1 MTGDEFQA
9 IQAKLG
15 LTNDALAAELGL
27 TPAVIEAWREGRAG
41 VPRRHAETLRWKG
54 AVAERKHALD
64 ASGLPYCA
72 WLAELENKELPAGEV
87 EMAREM
93 ERVERHMAT
102 CPTCRAREAF
112 VNERFGPMP
121 PPPAAGGVLGTV
133 VGQVDRFP
141 KWAQPA
147 AFGALF
153 IGGMTIVRM
162 VVLLPR
168 LFRHPQQLPSVL
180 LAIVAA
186 MGAGASGGLVYSAAR
201 GPTRRLGRAGD
212 YLLGVICMYTYLG
225 IAALVAPI
233 AFGRALVRDRLEFNV
248 FLVVGLGFGLL
259 IGHSWFR
266 ESETADAA
274 ES

>member
-41 VPRRHAETLRWKG
+41 VPRRHAETLRWRG
-54 AVAERKHALD
+54 AVAERLAALD
-64 ASGLPYCA
+64 ASGLPSCEWIA
-72 WLAELENKELPAGEV
+72 EWDEQKPPPSDAAAPRELA
-87 EMAREM
+87 RF
-93 ERVERHMAT
+93 ERHIAQ
-102 CPTCRAREAF
+102 CPTCVARETF

-121 PPPAAGGVLGTV
+121 PAPTAGGVLGTV
-133 VGQVDRFP
+133 VGQVDRLP